1 MGAEGA
7 RLRRR
12 LCRRVVEGEKV
23 QKVQRVQRVQRGRYR
38 RFAAMSFI
46 IPLRGMENRTTG
58 LRPWKTSKPPCG
70 RWKCT
75 PFGTFGTTFPP
86 EGELLAVLCIE
97 VLMSSEA
104 ERRTNFPLRGKSPQ
118 GNRGAFPSGEARL
131 YGFLAH
137 RYLSANESLSPCA
150 EILRFAQNGRVRR
163 KGKWRYS
170 SAADRRHIYSSPV
183 GRYHNPQPRSGCQSL
198 APSEPSARRAVNLS
212 P

>member
-1 MGAEGA
+1 
-7 RLRRR
+7 
-12 LCRRVVEGEKV
+12 
-23 QKVQRVQRVQRGRYR
+23 
-38 RFAAMSFI
+38 
-46 IPLRGMENRTTG
+46 MENRTTG
-58 LRPWKTSKPPCG
+58 LRPWKTSKTPCG

-104 ERRTNFPLRGKSPQ
+104 ERRANFPLRGKSPQ

-131 YGFLAH
+131 YGFPAH
-137 RYLSANESLSPCA
+137 RYLSANESLSPRA
-150 EILRFAQNGRVRR
+150 EILRFAQNDRVRR

-183 GRYHNPQPRSGCQSL
+183 GRYHNPQPRSGCQSTL
-198 APSEPSARRAVNLS
+198 RTFGPKGPSTFPPESSEPGGRALCAPLFHQPTSSLIISIYIMQTLRIYDKISLCCFDVFK
-212 P
+212 